1 MFTNKTWI
9 SNGLKKV
16 KNPVKYQGV
25 TDKYQGQIPQN
36 FDWKFQTGNFQAIS
50 NSLQPFGIY
59 PTEMYSATRAGK
71 SSFTVCFSN
80 PDIIWNKYEGEGY
93 GSGQN
98 FLYYKEHKI
107 KTTIWICLT
116 NEDIGRIFSGEN
128 PQIVITQRLEQLAQE
143 N

>member
-1 MFTNKTWI
+1 MFANKTWI
-9 SNGLKKV
+9 SNGTKKV

-25 TDKYQGQIPQN
+25 TNTYQGQIPPDY
-36 FDWKFQTGNFQAIS
+36 DWKFQIGNFQAIS
-50 NSLQPFGIY
+50 NSLVPHGIQ
-59 PTEMYSATRAGK
+59 PTEIYTATRAGK

-98 FLYYKEHKI
+98 FIYYKGHKI

-116 NEDIGRIFSGEN
+116 NGDIEQILHGAN
-128 PQIVITQRLEQLAQE
+128 PDIVISQRLEQL
-143 N
+143 